1 MTFFCSCDIMAINKR
16 KDGKTMKLSEA
27 LIIRSDLQKRVE
39 QIKSR
44 LIANAKVQEGD
55 KTAEDPAEILAEL
68 KQTLKDLCE
77 IIKKINLTNSQITDG
92 KKTMTELL
100 AERDVLSMQIKIE
113 NDFLTS
119 ARNKIDRYSNKEIK
133 IFSSVDVKQ
142 KQTELDKLS
151 KKLRELDV
159 KIQALNWQSDLI

>member
-1 MTFFCSCDIMAINKR
+1 
-16 KDGKTMKLSEA
+16 MKLSEA

-44 LIANAKVQEGD
+44 LLANAKVQEGD
-55 KTAEDPAEILAEL
+55 KTIEEPTEILSEL
-68 KQTLKDLCE
+68 NQTLKDLQD
-77 IIKKINLTNSQITDG
+77 IITRINLTNSKVTDG
-92 KKTMTELL
+92 QKTLTQLL
-100 AERDVLSMQIKIE
+100 AERDVLTIEIKIKQE
-113 NDFLTS
+113 FLTT

-133 IFSSVDVKQ
+133 IFSSVNVKQ
-142 KQTELDKLS
+142 EQTYLDELS

>member
-1 MTFFCSCDIMAINKR
+1 
-16 KDGKTMKLSEA
+16 MKLSEA

-55 KTAEDPAEILAEL
+55 KTIEDPIEIMLEL
-68 KQTLKDLCE
+68 NQTLKDLE
-77 IIKKINLTNSQITDG
+77 NIIKKINLTNSTITDG

-100 AERDVLSMQIKIE
+100 AERDILTMEIRIKQE
-113 NDFLTS
+113 FLNTS
-119 ARNKIDRYSNKEIK
+119 RNKIDRYSNKEIK
-133 IFSSVDVKQ
+133 ILSSVDIKDQ
-142 KQTELDKLS
+142 QAKLDKLS

-159 KIQALNWQSDLI
+159 KIQALNWQCDLI

>member
-1 MTFFCSCDIMAINKR
+1 
-16 KDGKTMKLSEA
+16 MKLSEA

-39 QIKSR
+39 QIRSR

-55 KTAEDPAEILAEL
+55 KTVENPIEILAEL
-68 KQTLKDLCE
+68 NQTLKDLGL
-77 IIKKINLTNSQITDG
+77 IIKKINLTNSKITDG

-100 AERDVLSMQIKIE
+100 ADREVLSMQLKIE
-113 NDFLTS
+113 QDFLTA

-133 IFSSVDVKQ
+133 IFSSVDVK
-142 KQTELDKLS
+142 KEQTRLDKMS
-151 KKLRELDV
+151 KELRALDV

>member
-1 MTFFCSCDIMAINKR
+1 
-16 KDGKTMKLSEA
+16 MKLSEA

-39 QIKSR
+39 QIRAR

-55 KTAEDPAEILAEL
+55 KTVENPIEILAEL
-68 KQTLKDLCE
+68 NQTLFELE
-77 IIKKINLTNSQITDG
+77 NIIARINLTNSKVFDG

-100 AERDVLSMQIKIE
+100 AERDVLMIKIKIKQE
-113 NDFLTS
+113 FLTT

-142 KQTELDKLS
+142 EQTKLDQLS
-151 KKLRELDV
+151 KELRELDV
-159 KIQALNWQSDLI
+159 KIQSLNWQSDLI